1 MKLASKRFVKAGLAA
16 LLAALG
22 FASCSK
28 PEDDPINPYTTIPGV
43 YAYGTYPA
51 SFQESLPSQ
60 DIVSGLPDQE

>member
-51 SFQESLPSQ
+51 SFHGTLPSQ
-60 DIVSGLPDQE
+60 NIVSDLPDQE